1 MTLSSPNYE
10 PWVIKSD
17 LDLHSTVR
25 ETSLTLIGK
34 SWKTHPDIFPKFS
47 FSGSSHRPFYWKTH
61 PIFFWN
67 FNSGASHR
75 PFYWKTHPLKIMST
89 YSVFF
94 NSGASPRP
102 FYWKTHPFEFWLKP
116 YRICN
121 IWSKCKSCRD
131 IVSISQSCELRYHS
145 LAQQNFCD
153 IAQYCKKG
161 VIFGRFLQYWQ
172 YRKNLC
178 CANDYNLCWKHRW
191 WWHLDDKME
200 DVGDKIQNCHQ
211 ILRLKRPTFL
221 IMMKSS
227 KRP

>member
-1 MTLSSPNYE
+1 MIRFISTKKAIF
-10 PWVIKSD
+10 WFKS
-17 LDLHSTVR
+17 R
-25 ETSLTLIGK
+25 GFWCCERFRLTLIGK
-34 SWKTHPDIFPKFS
+34 SWKTHPEIFLKFS

-121 IWSKCKSCRD
+121 IWSKCKSCHD
-131 IVSISQSCELRYHS
+131 IDPYKDSRTSK
-145 LAQQNFCD
+145 FCD
-153 IAQYCKKG
+153 RCNSATCSNHAKI
-161 VIFGRFLQYWQ
+161 
-172 YRKNLC
+172 LC
-178 CANDYNLCWKHRW
+178 RQCFA
-191 WWHLDDKME
+191 
-200 DVGDKIQNCHQ
+200 
-211 ILRLKRPTFL
+211 
-221 IMMKSS
+221 S
-227 KRP
+227 